1 MEKPD
6 ISREIAGKARAKEK
20 VKARDMENLMEEKD
34 IPKAAEKGKEAAYG
48 I

>member
-6 ISREIAGKARAKEK
+6 ISRETAGKARAKEK
-20 VKARDMENLMEEKD
+20 VRARDTENSTEEKD
-34 IPKAAEKGKEAAYG
+34 IPKEAEREKAAYG